1 MRVVYYAL
9 GGGHGHVVRGL
20 AEAAIRSRAM
30 AAEPEGRYPSVR
42 ELSADLAR
50 YLETGA
56 DPGWARRVTA
66 EVHLWCGHPELAL
79 AQLAPDA
86 EDFAHGDSDS
96 AEQLSK
102 AYRMTGQWDRAR
114 RTALAECD
122 ADEAYGLHLLALV
135 VGAAEGVDAARP
147 LWQRAARLTRTSG
160 EPSSFHD
167 HLHIL
172 VAAGLA
178 DWAALDARLGRCL
191 AAADAPG
198 TPWSDL
204 ADDLD
209 ALVRAPGADRARLG
223 PRLARVIAARDA
235 VRARYADLFS
245 APEPESAPAPL
256 RPEAQE

>member
-1 MRVVYYAL
+1 MFVLNPLIAFFPVSYVVMGWLFA
-9 GGGHGHVVRGL
+9 RG
-20 AEAAIRSRAM
+20 I
-30 AAEPEGRYPSVR
+30 
-42 ELSADLAR
+42 
-50 YLETGA
+50 
-56 DPGWARRVTA
+56 
-66 EVHLWCGHPELAL
+66 
-79 AQLAPDA
+79 
-86 EDFAHGDSDS
+86 
-96 AEQLSK
+96 
-102 AYRMTGQWDRAR
+102 
-114 RTALAECD
+114 
-122 ADEAYGLHLLALV
+122 
-135 VGAAEGVDAARP
+135 
-147 LWQRAARLTRTSG
+147 
-160 EPSSFHD
+160 
-167 HLHIL
+167 IL